1 MHEQALKRKAQALE
15 SYVIEARR
23 ALHRIPETGFAEEK
37 TNALLRRYLDE
48 IGVPYTGEKTW
59 LIAEIE
65 GGKPGKTVGIRA
77 DIDGLPLQEETDLP
91 YASDHPGWM
100 HACGHDMHAAILL
113 GTAKL
118 LFEMREE
125 IPGRVRLFFQP
136 AEETVGGA
144 EPMIAAGAMQGVD
157 AVYALHVASQAPVGQ
172 IACKAGPMYAAC
184 DTLHI
189 DILGRKGHGAHP
201 RSGTDAI
208 IIAGQVLTALQTL
221 ITRELEATESAI
233 LTIGA
238 IHGGTAQNILCD
250 EVKMLGTMRTLD
262 RRVREQMYHRLPAL
276 ITGIAEAMGGEARV
290 QIETGYDPTINDET
304 EAARVMR
311 LAGRLFGAAHFKPLR
326 ESSMGGEDFGYFLRE
341 APGALY
347 HLGTGSAMPLHNGQF
362 DPEEACMLTGLVMHA
377 ALALDYLGGLEG

>member
-1 MHEQALKRKAQALE
+1 MHEQDIKQRAAALE
-15 SYVIEARR
+15 NYVIEARR
-23 ALHRIPETGFAEEK
+23 ALHRIPETGFCEEK

-65 GGKPGKTVGIRA
+65 GGKSGKTVGIRA
-77 DIDGLPLQEETDLP
+77 DIDALPLQEETGLP
-91 YASDHPGWM
+91 FASEHPGWM

-118 LFEMREE
+118 LWEIREA

-172 IACKAGPMYAAC
+172 IGCKAGPMYAAC

-208 IIAGQVLTALQTL
+208 VIAAQVITALQTL

-262 RRVREQMYHRLPAL
+262 MQVRAQMRHRLPAL
-276 ITGIAEAMGGEARV
+276 VSGIAEAMGGEARV
-290 QIETGYDPTINDET
+290 EIEEGYAPTLNDEV
-304 EAARVMR
+304 EAARVHK
-311 LAGRLFGAAHFKPLR
+311 LAGRLFGDEKIKVLR
-326 ESSMGGEDFGYFLRE
+326 ESSMGGEDFGYFTRE

-347 HLGTGSAMPLHNGQF
+347 HLGTGSTMPLHNGQF
-362 DPEEACMLTGLVMHA
+362 DPDEDCLITGVTLLA
-377 ALALDYLGGLEG
+377 ALVLDYLGVLEK

>member
-1 MHEQALKRKAQALE
+1 MHEMDIKQRAVALE
-15 SYVIEARR
+15 HYVIEARR
-23 ALHRIPETGFAEEK
+23 ALHRIPEEGFSEVE

-59 LIAEIE
+59 LIAEIT

-77 DIDGLPLQEETDLP
+77 DIDALPLQEETGLP
-91 YASDHPGWM
+91 FASEHPGWM

-118 LFEMREE
+118 LWAIRDE

-136 AEETVGGA
+136 AEETDGGA

-157 AVYALHVASQAPVGQ
+157 AVYALHVAAQAPVGR

-208 IIAGQVLTALQTL
+208 VIAAQVITALQTL
-221 ITRELEATESAI
+221 ITRELEATEAAI

-250 EVKMLGTMRTLD
+250 EVKLFGTMRTLD
-262 RRVREQMYHRLPAL
+262 MQVRAQLRHRLPLL
-276 ITGIAEAMGGEARV
+276 ITGIAQAMGGDARV
-290 QIETGYDPTINDET
+290 EIEGGYAPTINDDI
-304 EAARVMR
+304 EAARVLS
-311 LAGRLFGAAHFKPLR
+311 LAERLFGADKIKVLK
-326 ESSMGGEDFGYFLRE
+326 ESSMGGEDFGYFTRE

-362 DPEEACMLTGLVMHA
+362 NPDEACMVSGVTLHA
-377 ALALDYLGGLEG
+377 ALALDYLGGLER